1 MQEPNVT
8 ASTIIS
14 FSEKL
19 EEDSSRFYKELAKR
33 RVETKG
39 VFLSFAKESQ
49 TNKVLVTRT
58 YQETISDAF
67 EACFS
72 FKGLSLDDYKVKIT
86 LTKDTSRIEAL
97 KMAVELE
104 KKAGAF
110 YLDAAGR
117 SKSLLATIP
126 QAFRK
131 IAERRNA
138 RKLKLELLLEKFT

>member
-8 ASTIIS
+8 ASIIIS

-19 EEDSSRFYKELAKR
+19 EEDSSRFYEELAER
-33 RVETKG
+33 YEETKG

-49 TNKVLVTRT
+49 MNKVLVTRT
-58 YQETISDAF
+58 YQETISDAL

-72 FKGLSLDDYKVKIT
+72 FKGLSLDNYKVKTT
-86 LTKDTSRIEAL
+86 LTKDTSRIDAL

-104 KKAGAF
+104 KRACAF
-110 YLDAAGR
+110 YLDAAER
-117 SKSLLATIP
+117 SRSLLATIP
-126 QAFRK
+126 TALKK

-138 RKLKLELLLEKFT
+138 RKLKLESLLEKFM